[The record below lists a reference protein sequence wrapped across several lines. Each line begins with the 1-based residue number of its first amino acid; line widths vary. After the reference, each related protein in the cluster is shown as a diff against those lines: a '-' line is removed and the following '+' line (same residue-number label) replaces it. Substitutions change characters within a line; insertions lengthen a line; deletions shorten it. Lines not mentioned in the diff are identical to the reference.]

1 MLWAALAV
9 AFAASAGMAY
19 LSHHPSV
26 YPVFVREVSKLLLWL
41 NDANTDSFFIV
52 PNAYI
57 WVLVLMGATL
67 LLSMRLSVLL
77 TTELTNRYFPKY
89 LRYRCSTELGKAAKK
104 YQKEWER
111 ENANPAKNRLGIS
124 LSFFGLMCVLIGLAS
139 KETTIMVT
147 AFGCFIV
154 IGIGAY
160 WLERPETQRKRE
172 DIRKRFDPEKLII
185 QQRKTFWRGALRA
198 WIIFPPIIMFLS
210 YIIPFFI
217 FDSDGVRAYSHC
229 VYKLIPWS
237 KIESFEIT
245 VRGTPSYKTSSKE
258 SETVPEKPFL
268 DMALDLNQDK
278 IDINGLGM
286 IEVDPSL
293 LNRLVSLFQK
303 HNVQIT
309 CSSDPKGIELLLND
323 LKSPDTSER
332 IDYQEMLELILRT
345 CEFQVELNAGS

>member
-1 MLWAALAV
+1 
-9 AFAASAGMAY
+9 
-19 LSHHPSV
+19 
-26 YPVFVREVSKLLLWL
+26 
-41 NDANTDSFFIV
+41 
-52 PNAYI
+52 
-57 WVLVLMGATL
+57 
-67 LLSMRLSVLL
+67 
-77 TTELTNRYFPKY
+77 
-89 LRYRCSTELGKAAKK
+89 
-104 YQKEWER
+104 
-111 ENANPAKNRLGIS
+111 
-124 LSFFGLMCVLIGLAS
+124 
-139 KETTIMVT
+139 
-147 AFGCFIV
+147 
-154 IGIGAY
+154 
-160 WLERPETQRKRE
+160 
-172 DIRKRFDPEKLII
+172 
-185 QQRKTFWRGALRA
+185 
-198 WIIFPPIIMFLS
+198 MFLS

-268 DMALDLNQDK
+268 DMVLDLNEDK

-332 IDYQEMLELILRT
+332 IDYREMLELILRT
-345 CEFQVELNAGS
+345 CEFN